1 MKRWSQSDTI
11 TAVSTPIGQG
21 AIGIVRLSGKDA
33 LSIADKIFLSK
44 DGRTPSAY
52 KTYSVHYGWII
63 NRNQEPAT
71 AKAGCRQGGKTR
83 NQKDDK
89 KLSAKRY
96 PCLAGRQAL
105 SANIIDE
112 VLLTVMRAPRS
123 YTKEDIV
130 EISCHSGIVVLREIL
145 DLVLSCGARLAEA
158 GEFTKRAF
166 LNGRIDL
173 SRAEAVLEIIN
184 AKTELALESGVK
196 QLEGFLA
203 DEVRKIRQRLLDI
216 IAALEANIDFPEE
229 EIVPAGKP
237 EGDACLPA
245 RQGAASDSRSHKKAV
260 NKNITD
266 AVERINNLLHSVRH
280 GKILREG
287 IAAVIAGRA
296 NVGKSS
302 LLNALLKEERAIVT
316 PIAGTTRDA
325 IEEILDL
332 KGIPLKIADT
342 AGIIEPRD
350 LIEKEALKR
359 TQSYFEKAELVLL
372 VFDSSARL
380 TREDRQLIAKARS
393 KTTIAVLNKS
403 DLKAKIEEAQI
414 KKYFSSMVRISC
426 LKQGGLKGLEEKIVQ
441 SVWGGEIGAAQELV
455 VTNSRHIHALKNAR
469 DVLERAGDSLK
480 SGLSIEFIAEDLK
493 LCRNHLGYILGE
505 AVEEDILDKIFSE
518 FCIGK

>member
-1 MKRWSQSDTI
+1 MLKYNLDDTI
-11 TAVSTPIGQG
+11 AAIATPLGQG
-21 AIGIVRLSGKDA
+21 GIGIVRLSGKKA
-33 LSIADKIFLSK
+33 LAIVDEIFASK
-44 DGRTPSAY
+44 DGVKPSRY
-52 KTYSVHYGWII
+52 KSHTVHYGWVV
-63 NRNQEPAT
+63 NSPQSTVHRRKRNDY
-71 AKAGCRQGGKTR
+71 R
-83 NQKDDK
+83 
-89 KLSAKRY
+89 LST
-96 PCLAGRQAL
+96 
-105 SANIIDE
+105 NIIDE

-359 TQSYFEKAELVLL
+359 TQ
-372 VFDSSARL
+372 
-380 TREDRQLIAKARS
+380 
-393 KTTIAVLNKS
+393 
-403 DLKAKIEEAQI
+403 
-414 KKYFSSMVRISC
+414 
-426 LKQGGLKGLEEKIVQ
+426 
-441 SVWGGEIGAAQELV
+441 
-455 VTNSRHIHALKNAR
+455 
-469 DVLERAGDSLK
+469 
-480 SGLSIEFIAEDLK
+480 
-493 LCRNHLGYILGE
+493 
-505 AVEEDILDKIFSE
+505 
-518 FCIGK
+518 